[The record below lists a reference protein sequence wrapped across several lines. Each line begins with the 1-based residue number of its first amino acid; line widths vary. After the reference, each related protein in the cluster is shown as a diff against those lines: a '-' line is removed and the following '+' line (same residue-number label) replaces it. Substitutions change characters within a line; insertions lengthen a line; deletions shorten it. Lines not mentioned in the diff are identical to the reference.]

1 MWKVAGVAAL
11 GLLAGLLTWLALREE
26 PEGRAAGRSRGE
38 AIEPTPDL
46 RPGEASSPPKRPPPG
61 DVEKS
66 RISGRVLDPDRRPI
80 PGARV
85 NEARADGEGRYE
97 LPFEPQGC
105 DVIAEGFLPLVG
117 VRWNEEF
124 RLQRAAV
131 LSGRVVD
138 ERGTPVAG
146 ALVYA
151 IRAEHAALERADPS
165 NSARCDEEGL
175 YLFPGLAAGLIDIG
189 AKEDGFLPRLER
201 DIAVPDAGQATL
213 DLVLSR
219 GRTVLVTVNRPCVV
233 IASDARLREQLL
245 PPGGIRFLA
254 NALPGRAFAGLPAVA
269 RAALER
275 ESVGGLPEG
284 PCDFEAVLPGWL
296 ADPGLGRFE
305 GVAGSEI
312 TLTLVKGARFPV
324 RVRDSVTGQEIRP
337 SVVRKTEGIEAL
349 LPVEEGLVP
358 ADARKHSLRFH
369 LAGYRPLALEL
380 PPLQADR
387 TETTEVWM
395 EPVEKGETGSFLI
408 VFDPPIAG
416 RVAVIGR
423 DAERAWERH
432 IDASDDEGRW
442 LVGEVPV
449 GTFTITVLATE
460 KVPVVL
466 PGIVVDAASRPVL
479 NVRATNGGGLSL
491 RIVDAAGTPVEGV
504 RLGLVDAAGHP
515 IDLQILNMVGSD
527 RGFVSINY
535 VPAAGEV
542 RAESGIAPGAYT
554 VTATKDGFL
563 PATESFQIRD
573 LETASVTLTLRK
585 RS

>member
-1 MWKVAGVAAL
+1 MWKIVGVAAL
-11 GLLAGLLTWLALREE
+11 GLLAGFLTWLALREE
-26 PEGRAAGRSRGE
+26 PGGRAAGRSRGE
-38 AIEPTPDL
+38 AMEPTPDL
-46 RPGEASSPPKRPPPG
+46 RPGDAPSAPKRPPSE

-66 RISGRVLDPDRRPI
+66 RLSGRVLDSDRRPI
-80 PGARV
+80 RGARV
-85 NEARADGEGRYE
+85 NEACTDGEGRYE
-97 LPFEPQGC
+97 LPLEPQGC
-105 DVIAEGFLPLVG
+105 DVVAEGFLPLVG
-117 VRWNEEF
+117 VRWSEEF

-131 LSGRVVD
+131 LSGRVLD
-138 ERGTPVAG
+138 ERGAPVAG

-165 NSARCDEEGL
+165 NSALSDEEGV
-175 YLFPGLAAGLIDIG
+175 YLFPGLAAGLTDIG
-189 AKEDGFLPRLER
+189 VKAEEYLPRLVR
-201 DIAVPDAGQATL
+201 DIAIPEAGQATL

-219 GRTVLVTVNRPCVV
+219 GRSVLVTVNVPCVV
-233 IASDARLREQLL
+233 IASDSRLRGQLL
-245 PPGGIRFLA
+245 PPGGTRFLA
-254 NALPGRAFAGLPAVA
+254 SALPGRSFAALPAVA
-269 RAALER
+269 RAVRER
-275 ESVGGLPEG
+275 ESLGGLPGG
-284 PCDFEAVLPGWL
+284 PCDFEAVMPGYV

-305 GVAGSEI
+305 GVGGSEI
-312 TLTLVKGARFPV
+312 TLALVKGARFPV
-324 RVRDSVTGQEIRP
+324 RARDSVTGQEIRP
-337 SVVRKTEGIEAL
+337 TVARKTEGIEEL
-349 LPVEEGLVP
+349 LPVEDGLVP
-358 ADARKHSLRFH
+358 ADARKHSLHFH

-408 VFDPPIAG
+408 VFDPPVAG

-423 DAERAWERH
+423 DAQRAWERH
-432 IDASDDEGRW
+432 IAASDDEGRW
-442 LVGEVPV
+442 LVGDVPI

-466 PGIVVDAASRPVL
+466 AGIVVDAASRPVL
-479 NVRATNGGGLSL
+479 NVRATSGGGLSL

-504 RLGLVDAAGHP
+504 RLELLDAAGHP

-527 RGFVSINY
+527 RGFISINY

-554 VTATKDGFL
+554 VTAMKDGFQ